1 MSKRTPS
8 YNDLERW
15 PKQFGDFAEQLTM
28 FVMGRLNNMSVALI
42 DHVGAD
48 VIAIPIDKGKG
59 KVLKPLAVSVK
70 GRIFPPD
77 ESKMYPFDKNNIAK
91 LRNTASSFNMEP
103 AISFVFIPVIENKE
117 NDNKVNNKPEQTIHI
132 IIAKLDDLYK
142 MAEDDNY
149 KFVNKN
155 EKDKEALN
163 ISLAY
168 YSNSLIPDIVKAHEN
183 HLLHYMEMR
192 FEGDIPSANQ
202 KDNKGCTLSFI
213 NKN

>member
-1 MSKRTPS
+1 MSKRTQTL
-8 YNDLERW
+8 NDLERW

-48 VIAIPIDKGKG
+48 VIATPIDKGKG
-59 KVLKPLAVSVK
+59 KESKPLAVSVK

-77 ESKMYPFDKNNIAK
+77 ESKMYPFDKNNIVK
-91 LRNTASSFNMEP
+91 LRNTARSFNMEP
-103 AISFVFIPVIENKE
+103 AVSFVFIPVNEEKN
-117 NDNKVNNKPEQTIHI
+117 EQTIHI
-132 IIAKLDDLYK
+132 IIAKLDDLDK
-142 MAEDDNY
+142 MAKNEDC
-149 KFVNKN
+149 KFVNLN
-155 EKDKEALN
+155 KDGCTLN
-163 ISLAY
+163 ISLFY
-168 YSNSLIPDIVKAHEN
+168 YRKNLIPDIVKAHEN